1 MNSIEDVERLFLHK
15 VNPGIYLLKSNAMVA
30 KISSLSRI
38 HKFNFFYIDGE
49 DIRTEQTFLKKAG
62 EVFGFPDYY
71 GRNWD
76 AFEECI
82 KDFEWYPAEG
92 YLILYDHFEVFAA
105 YAPGEFKVVLTIFES
120 AIKYWE
126 EKNRIT
132 FYVLLRGNG
141 NIAPNLD
148 VENVS
153 SVL

>member
-1 MNSIEDVERLFLHK
+1 MNSIEDVEKLFLHK
-15 VNPGIYLLKSNAMVA
+15 INPGIYLLKSNALVA
-30 KISSLSRI
+30 EISSLSAI
-38 HKFNFFYIDGE
+38 HNFRFFYIDGE
-49 DIRTEQTFLKKAG
+49 DIRSKETFLKKAG

-92 YLILYDHFEVFAA
+92 CLILYDHFEVFAA
-105 YAPGEFKVVLTIFES
+105 YASGEFKVALTIFGS

-126 EKNRIT
+126 ENNRIT
-132 FYVLLRGNG
+132 FYVLLRDNG

-148 VENVS
+148 VENLS